1 MEPLRIISVGL
12 LATALAACAATPN
25 STPSTQ
31 PGQDLRP
38 ATSAVPSTLTDAVLH
53 GLANNAGLLAARNR
67 AEAAGELPAQAR
79 RLPNPKLMWTE
90 FVEELQTRTGPHVR
104 RLSLSQALPWPGTL
118 RAAGEAAEGMAAAAE
133 GMALG
138 SAASARRAVE
148 HAWIER
154 AQLSTELALQ
164 EQQVALLHTLEPVVL
179 TRIRAG
185 SGQQALL
192 RLEVELARS
201 EETLRRLRK
210 AHLPLD
216 AKLATALSM
225 DELPSTPPPLEA
237 PTDLELD
244 ADALG
249 QLLREHS
256 PRLITLRAKVRAA
269 QAKVRLAD
277 RKRKPMLGV
286 GLDYLQVD
294 DSIAGNPSG
303 SGDDP
308 IALRLSMDLPV
319 WRAADDA
326 AERGAA
332 HELRAS
338 HLEYEHAQRQL
349 NADLAAIL
357 FRAENAESNRK
368 LHRDVLLPRAEE
380 SLRLTLAAYRA
391 GQASLTDLIDAERLQ
406 LALALTHTRAVR
418 DTHLAIA
425 DLRALLGEDLQ

>member
-1 MEPLRIISVGL
+1 MEPLHIVTAGL
-12 LATALAACAATPN
+12 LATALTACAAGPS
-25 STPSTQ
+25 STASTR
-31 PGQDLRP
+31 PTQDPRP
-38 ATSAVPSTLTDAVLH
+38 AQAAVPSTLADAVVH
-53 GLANNAGLLAARNR
+53 GLANNAGLLAARDR
-67 AEAAGELPAQAR
+67 AQAAGEKPAQAR

-104 RLSLSQALPWPGTL
+104 RLSLSQAFPWPGTL
-118 RAAGEAAEGMAAAAE
+118 RAAGEAAEGMAAAAQ

-138 SAASARRAVE
+138 SAAQARRAVE
-148 HAWIER
+148 RAWIER

-164 EQQVALLHTLEPVVL
+164 EQQVALLRTLEPVVL

-201 EETLRRLRK
+201 EETLRRLRQ

-216 AKLATALSM
+216 AKLAAALSV
-225 DELPSTPPPLEA
+225 DAITATPEALPEPA
-237 PTDLELD
+237 DLELD

-249 QLLREHS
+249 QLLRDHS
-256 PRLITLRAKVRAA
+256 PRLITLRAKIQAA
-269 QAKVRLAD
+269 QAKLRLAD
-277 RKRKPMLGV
+277 RKRKPMFGV
-286 GLDYLQVD
+286 GFDYLQVD
-294 DSIAGNPSG
+294 DSTMGNPSG

-332 HELRAS
+332 HELRAA
-338 HLEYEHAQRQL
+338 HLEYEQTERQL
-349 NADLAAIL
+349 VADLAAIL
-357 FRAENAESNRK
+357 FRAENAEHNRK

-391 GQASLTDLIDAERLQ
+391 GQANLTDLIDAERLQ
-406 LALALTHTRAVR
+406 IALAVTHTRAGR

-425 DLRALLGEDLQ
+425 DLRALLGEDL

>member
-1 MEPLRIISVGL
+1 MEPLRIACASL
-12 LATALAACAATPN
+12 LATTLAACVAGPTSSA
-25 STPSTQ
+25 ST
-31 PGQDLRP
+31 RP
-38 ATSAVPSTLTDAVLH
+38 AQQPRPAQSAVPSSLAAAANY
-53 GLANNAGLLAARNR
+53 GLANNAGLLAARDR
-67 AEAAGELPAQAR
+67 AQAAGEKPAEAR

-104 RLSLSQALPWPGTL
+104 RLSLSQAFPWPGTL
-118 RAAGEAAEGMAAAAE
+118 RAAGEAAEGMAAAAQ

-138 SAASARRAVE
+138 SAAQARRGVE
-148 HAWIER
+148 RAWIER
-154 AQLSTELALQ
+154 AQLSTELKLQ
-164 EQQVALLHTLEPVVL
+164 EQQVALLRTLEPVVL

-185 SGQQALL
+185 AGQQALL

-201 EETLRRLRK
+201 EETLRRLGQ

-216 AKLATALSM
+216 AQLAAALSV
-225 DELPSTPPPLEA
+225 DAITTTPAALPEPA
-237 PTDLELD
+237 DLELD
-244 ADALG
+244 ADELG
-249 QLLREHS
+249 QQLRDHS
-256 PRLITLRAKVRAA
+256 PRLITLRARIQAA
-269 QAKVRLAD
+269 QAKVRLAE

-294 DSIAGNPSG
+294 ESAMGNPGG

-332 HELRAS
+332 HELRAT
-338 HLEYEHAQRQL
+338 HLEYEQAERQL
-349 NADLAAIL
+349 AADLAAIL
-357 FRAENAESNRK
+357 FRAENAEQNRK
-368 LHRDVLLPRAEE
+368 LHRDVLLPRAQE
-380 SLRLTLAAYRA
+380 SLRLTLAAYRT

-406 LALALTHTRAVR
+406 LALALTHTRAGR

-425 DLRALLGEDLQ
+425 DLRALLGEDL